1 MILNFEIFLN
11 CQILESLL
19 FNSFLDVQDLT
30 FILSDS
36 DLKIIKIT
44 NYRKIKYKIK
54 KKADGNKQ

>member
-54 KKADGNKQ
+54 KMADANKQ